1 MSELKLRPPSRK
13 TLGKSR
19 SLARTPSPA
28 EAGDGVTL
36 ARDDSVR
43 LSIRDC
49 NYWLKASGV
58 PPAKTSAGH
67 LSYKRIAR
75 LKAHGNPP
83 FAIYSDAQAEL
94 ALGREGWGT
103 RKTEREAQTGMP
115 APRKDG
121 DAKKA
126 PGPPTESVGA
136 PWATMTK
143 RWDSGARLAGGA
155 CRGRAKRG
163 QCGSYANTFGGA
175 NENRPREK
183 GTNTN

>member
-126 PGPPTESVGA
+126 PGPPTEKRRGA
-136 PWATMTK
+136 LGYNTRKTK
-143 RWDSGARLAGGA
+143 ARAGGRGGT

-175 NENRPREK
+175 NENRPREN
-183 GTNTN
+183 GPNTN

>member
-136 PWATMTK
+136 PWATTPAK
-143 RWDSGARLAGGA
+143 PKLGQVDGRGLPGAGKTRTMRQL
-155 CRGRAKRG
+155 CKHIRRS
-163 QCGSYANTFGGA
+163 Q
-175 NENRPREK
+175 
-183 GTNTN
+183 